1 MQSISGE
8 MIIFTLGVVGF
19 LLCLLTLIAVL
30 SIFRQRRAWKEQQ
43 ADTRTRPPTGL
54 AEAIKNSEALK
65 HSEVAPPPKMP
76 IKPKTKPIPEHHRLP
91 VREAA
96 PDQVVIQIEPSED
109 PTRDQRNVQRLIAFL
124 KDESKHD
131 AKVS

>member
-8 MIIFTLGVVGF
+8 ALIIVLGVGGF
-19 LLCLLTLIAVL
+19 LMCLLTLIAVL
-30 SIFRQRRAWKEQQ
+30 SLFRQRRAWKEHLD
-43 ADTRTRPPTGL
+43 DTRTRPP
-54 AEAIKNSEALK
+54 KSFSEAVK
-65 HSEVAPPPKMP
+65 QATPPKTP
-76 IKPKTKPIPEHHRLP
+76 IKPQPKPVLEHQRLP
-91 VREAA
+91 AREAA
-96 PDQVVIQIEPSED
+96 SDQVVIQIDPAEG

>member
-8 MIIFTLGVVGF
+8 AVLFALGLGGF
-19 LLCLLTLIAVL
+19 LLCLLMLIAVL
-30 SIFRQRRAWKEQQ
+30 SMFRQRRAWKEHL
-43 ADTRTRPPTGL
+43 ADTRIRPPKGL
-54 AEAIKNSEALK
+54 SEAVK
-65 HSEVAPPPKMP
+65 QAAAAPPTSPKMP
-76 IKPKTKPIPEHHRLP
+76 VKPQPIPEHQRLP
-91 VREAA
+91 AREAA
-96 PDQVVIQIEPSED
+96 PDQVVIQIDPPEG